1 MEKQKAPHA
10 ADIYTKI
17 RAGYITYIP
26 TRNRE
31 GLKALTKD
39 SCKKTS

>member
-10 ADIYTKI
+10 ADIY
-17 RAGYITYIP
+17 ITELGQNIYIP
-26 TRNRE
+26 TRNRD
-31 GLKALTKD
+31 GLKALTKS